1 MVNLPRFGFP
11 DDSSYGDEAV
21 TTRLSGPDLDALA
34 PRQFVLALP
43 ESMVQKLAAS
53 EPRFE
58 GAPSAPP
65 PPWSLD
71 VTGVTPT
78 RRLRLAEFRVREA
91 FGRAGVSLLFVLA
104 SAVLGGTLA
113 AAGATELAHGV
124 GSTEPVGIAM
134 HTPKTLHKSVRSRD
148 HIAGSSPQLDAAVT
162 ISIDSLARSRRRRF

>member
-1 MVNLPRFGFP
+1 MVNLPRFGMP
-11 DDSSYGDEAV
+11 DDGSYGDDAV
-21 TTRLSGPDLDALA
+21 TTRLSGPDLDALS

-43 ESMVQKLAAS
+43 ESMVRRLAAS

-58 GAPSAPP
+58 AAPSAPP
-65 PPWSLD
+65 PPWTMD
-71 VTGVTPT
+71 VTGATPT
-78 RRLRLAEFRVREA
+78 RRLRLAEFRVSEA

-134 HTPKTLHKSVRSRD
+134 HTPKTLHESHRSRA

-162 ISIDSLARSRRRRF
+162 VSIDSLARSRRRRF